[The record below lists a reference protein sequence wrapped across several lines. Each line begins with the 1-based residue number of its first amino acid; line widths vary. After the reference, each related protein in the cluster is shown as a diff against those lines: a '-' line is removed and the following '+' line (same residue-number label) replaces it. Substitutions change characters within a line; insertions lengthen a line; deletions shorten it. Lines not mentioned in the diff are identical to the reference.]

1 MAVTR
6 GGYCSRRG
14 GNIEEAKVSQYCV
27 YFLDDGGR
35 VTGLSAALFES
46 DAAAGRWAV
55 DISEG
60 RAIELW
66 SPDRKVELGPTTA
79 SPLSAAAPH

>member
-6 GGYCSRRG
+6 GGYCLRRG
-14 GNIEEAKVSQYCV
+14 GNIKEAKVSQYCV

-46 DAAAGRWAV
+46 DAAAGRWAAR
-55 DISEG
+55 ISEG
-60 RAIELW
+60 RSIELW
-66 SPDRKVELGPTTA
+66 SPDRKVEIGPAMA
-79 SPLSAAAPH
+79 STPSVAPH

>member
-6 GGYCSRRG
+6 GGYCLRRG
-14 GNIEEAKVSQYCV
+14 GNIKEANVSQYCV

-46 DAAAGRWAV
+46 DDAAGRWAA

-60 RAIELW
+60 RSIELW
-66 SPDRKVELGPTTA
+66 SQDRKVEIESATVSTP
-79 SPLSAAAPH
+79 PAAAPH

>member
-1 MAVTR
+1 M
-6 GGYCSRRG
+6 G
-14 GNIEEAKVSQYCV
+14 GNIKEAKVSQYCV

-46 DAAAGRWAV
+46 DDDAGRWAA

-66 SPDRKVELGPTTA
+66 SPDRKVEIA
-79 SPLSAAAPH
+79 SAIGSIPLAAAPH